1 MKQNR
6 DPEISVRIEPLPVS
20 EAKPGQESDISRL
33 TAERDAARQEA
44 ENLREQYERLRESG
58 AQEQMQHRTLTESLP
73 QLVWATTPEGS
84 ATYFNSRWSQFT
96 GTPPENLLGT
106 GWLTDLHP
114 DDRERVAAIWQA
126 AYRSRQ
132 PYEAEYRVRGKN
144 GSYRRFLA
152 RGVPVTDAQGQI
164 VQIVGTTTDITDQ
177 VADRERDR
185 LLRKIADGMRLSQNP
200 QQVLANVAQ
209 ELGWFLH
216 TARVFFADVDAEGNL
231 NIVPHGDFRREPDSP
246 PFAEPA
252 AVRVL
257 PGVFQAW
264 RVGLTVTFAD
274 LADDPRTRETYAETF
289 APYGLHSLMAVPM
302 HRDGQWASVLMLAD
316 DAPRQWQK
324 EEIEMVEAVAERAC
338 LAVENARLY
347 EAERSKTRRLEESF
361 AEMHH
366 RVKNNLQVIAA
377 LLDMRVMDDD
387 EDAAPVTRQDLQ
399 RIVGNVH
406 AIAAV
411 HDFLAHHQAAMTV
424 SAREVLRRLVPMVAR
439 TAHVTAAW
447 ESDEATLSVEQGT
460 ALALILNETVSNAG
474 KHGGKNVVVTLRHE
488 ADTIALAIADD
499 GPGFPP
505 DFLPERDA
513 HQGVGLIISLA
524 QRDLRGSITFGNG
537 ETGGTVRIRF
547 RHRADAATQK

>member
-6 DPEISVRIEPLPVS
+6 EPEISVRIEPHPIS
-20 EAKPGQESDISRL
+20 EAKTASESEITRL

-44 ENLREQYERLRESG
+44 QSLREQCDRLRETG
-58 AQEQMQHRTLTESLP
+58 EQAQMQHRTLTESLP
-73 QLVWATTPEGS
+73 QLVWATTPEGN

-96 GTPPENLLGT
+96 GTPLENLLGT

-114 DDRERVAAIWQA
+114 DDRERVAAVWQA

-132 PYEAEYRVRGKN
+132 PYEAEYRIRGKN
-144 GSYRRFLA
+144 GTYRRFLA

-216 TARVFFADVDAEGNL
+216 TARVFFADVDADGNL
-231 NIVPHGDFRREPDSP
+231 NIVPHGDFRREPEAL

-264 RVGLTVTFAD
+264 RIGLTVTFSD
-274 LADDPRTRETYAETF
+274 LANDPRTRDKYAETF

-302 HRDGQWASVLMLAD
+302 HRDGQWVSVLMLAD

-324 EEIEMVEAVAERAC
+324 EEMEMVEAVAERAR

-347 EAERSKTRRLEESF
+347 EAERSKTQRLEESF

-387 EDAAPVTRQDLQ
+387 ADSAPVTRQDLQ

-424 SAREVLRRLVPMVAR
+424 AAREVLRRLVPMVAQ
-439 TAHVTAAW
+439 TAHVAAVW
-447 ESDEATLSVEQGT
+447 ESDEATLSVQQGT

-474 KHGGKNVVVTLRHE
+474 KHGGRNVMITLRRETDVLHLE
-488 ADTIALAIADD
+488 IADD

-505 DFLPERDA
+505 DFQPERDA
-513 HQGVGLIISLA
+513 NQGVGLIISLA
-524 QRDLRGSITFGNG
+524 QRDLQGSIAFENG
-537 ETGGTVRIRF
+537 ETGGTVRVRF
-547 RHRADAATQK
+547 GHRADR